1 MEANEIEKKIKALPD
16 DLKKEVIDYID
27 FLIMKKKKSNKQT
40 GGFNFSWEGG
50 LAELRKHRY
59 FGFFT
64 SLNWRNIFQ

>member
-50 LAELRKHRY
+50 LAELRDQY
-59 FGFFT
+59 T
-64 SLNWRNIFQ
+64 SVTLQHKATEWR